1 MNLLVRSRLVSW
13 GTLVLFGLAALQLSW
28 IGFRWGG
35 ESYQALIGNALTFLP
50 SLVAA
55 PLALTMAFKYH
66 GEARR
71 GWLFIGLGVTAQ
83 AVGNGF
89 WSYFELVG
97 ADPFPSI
104 ADVFYLLF
112 GPLFALG
119 LWQLTPTLR
128 DRLEGVR
135 LGLDVMI
142 TVGAAGLFFWRFLLA
157 PPLAWGV
164 DVWTTGVT
172 LAYPLLDLLLL
183 SLLLVLVLREPLGEA
198 PRPGLLFLG
207 LGFSTQIAGD
217 ILYNVVSARG
227 DYSTGHPVDAL
238 WTASTVLFVVA
249 ARVGLA
255 PRNSREK
262 RGEPT
267 RTFNGLLAVGTP
279 YVALAAGMGLLIV
292 TQRDPA
298 VRDTLDGQGV
308 FYGTMA
314 VTVLVVLRQLFAFLE
329 NWRLANDLRRQSAE
343 LKALSETLET
353 KVGARTAELAALSR
367 RYRHDA
373 LHDALTGLPNR
384 THFLQQLKEADEH
397 ARPFAALYLDF
408 DRFKAVNDSL
418 GHAVGDA
425 LLIAIGERL
434 GASVRPGDLVA
445 RLGGD
450 EFAVLL
456 EGVNSAEDAPPA
468 AERLTRAFTL
478 PLQVS
483 DHTVHI
489 TASIGVVTGGGNRGG
504 AEDVLSDADIAMYRA
519 KASGGSRHVVFEPTM
534 REATQA
540 RLALEGDLR
549 RALEHEEFEAYYQ
562 PVIHTESGKISGFEA
577 LVRWRHPER
586 GLVAPADF
594 VPVAEETGL
603 IIELDRWVLRRACE
617 QLAAWSALNPDLSL
631 SVNLSSRQ
639 FARTDLAP
647 FIAGVL
653 AKTGFEPQ
661 RLKLE
666 LTESLLMDASTPVGG
681 TLAALRQ
688 LGVRLHI
695 DDFGTGYS
703 SLSYLQR
710 FDADVLKVDR
720 SFVTKMLES
729 EDSAELVRTIIN
741 MAHNL
746 GMQVVAEGVESKEQF
761 ARLRALGCE
770 YAQGY
775 LFSKPVPAAVA
786 EDFLRPEAVAVV
798 A

>member
-13 GTLVLFGLAALQLSW
+13 GTLALFGLAALQLSW

-55 PLALTMAFKYH
+55 PLALTVAFKYH

-112 GPLFALG
+112 GPLFAAG

-128 DRLEGVR
+128 
-135 LGLDVMI
+135 
-142 TVGAAGLFFWRFLLA
+142 
-157 PPLAWGV
+157 
-164 DVWTTGVT
+164 
-172 LAYPLLDLLLL
+172 
-183 SLLLVLVLREPLGEA
+183 
-198 PRPGLLFLG
+198 
-207 LGFSTQIAGD
+207 
-217 ILYNVVSARG
+217 
-227 DYSTGHPVDAL
+227 
-238 WTASTVLFVVA
+238 
-249 ARVGLA
+249 
-255 PRNSREK
+255 
-262 RGEPT
+262 
-267 RTFNGLLAVGTP
+267 
-279 YVALAAGMGLLIV
+279 
-292 TQRDPA
+292 
-298 VRDTLDGQGV
+298 
-308 FYGTMA
+308 
-314 VTVLVVLRQLFAFLE
+314 
-329 NWRLANDLRRQSAE
+329 
-343 LKALSETLET
+343 
-353 KVGARTAELAALSR
+353 
-367 RYRHDA
+367 
-373 LHDALTGLPNR
+373 NR
-384 THFLQQLKEADEH
+384 
-397 ARPFAALYLDF
+397 
-408 DRFKAVNDSL
+408 
-418 GHAVGDA
+418 
-425 LLIAIGERL
+425 
-434 GASVRPGDLVA
+434 
-445 RLGGD
+445 
-450 EFAVLL
+450 L

-468 AERLTRAFTL
+468 AERLTRAFAL
-478 PLQVS
+478 PLQVG
-483 DHTVHI
+483 DHTLHI

-519 KASGGSRHVVFEPTM
+519 KAAGGSRHVVFEPTM

-540 RLALEGDLR
+540 RMALEGDLR

-562 PVIHTESGKISGFEA
+562 PVIHAESGKISGFEA
-577 LVRWRHPER
+577 LVRWHHPER

-603 IIELDRWVLRRACE
+603 IIELDRWVLRRVCE

-639 FARTDLAP
+639 FASTDLAP

-653 AKTGFEPQ
+653 AKTGLEPQ

-666 LTESLLMDASTPVGG
+666 LTESLLMDASTPVRG
-681 TLAALRQ
+681 TLAALKQ

-703 SLSYLQR
+703 SLGYLQR

-746 GMQVVAEGVESKEQF
+746 GMQVVAEGVESEEQF